1 MADYRD
7 ELYFEKLYDDTVDQF
22 KDKPN
27 IRGLLEVIGHQ
38 MQDLYTFL
46 CQLKHERSVMTA
58 YGDNLDGCGD
68 IVKMTRVDAAR
79 LSYCGEPIELLDDE
93 TYRRYLI
100 YKILRNTSSCTYQEI
115 IRLFQMFW
123 DRPLYYSEDPAYP
136 ATMVFDTGEMQGL
149 VYTLPLFQTPVLKA
163 AGVTLRLYARTST
176 ELEIDVLQIVDW
188 LVYDLTYNEMPEAYV
203 RINCDEDF
211 EVCEYDMSYTETYL
225 PQL

>member
-7 ELYFEKLYDDTVDQF
+7 EIYCDKLYWDMVDQF
-22 KDKPN
+22 HDKPM
-27 IRGLLEVIGHQ
+27 IRALVEVIATQ

-46 CQLKHERSVMTA
+46 MQLKYERDVKTA
-58 YGDNLDGCGD
+58 IGTQLDGLGD
-68 IVKMTRVDAAR
+68 IVKISRVDAAR

-93 TYRRYLI
+93 TYRQYII
-100 YKILRNTSSCTYQEI
+100 YKILRNSSNCTYHEI
-115 IRLFQMFW
+115 IKLFGMFW
-123 DRPLYYSEDPAYP
+123 DRPLYYSEDPNYP

-149 VYTLPLFQTPVLKA
+149 VETLPLFQTPVLKA

-188 LVYDLTYNEMPEAYV
+188 LVYDLTYNEMPNAYV
-203 RINCDEDF
+203 RVDCDEDF